1 MLLFR
6 IQQTSKLQL
15 ICNHTRFYEKTK
27 QNTRGGLVC
36 NLRHLLSSQVKGK
49 ATPSNSPQYIF
60 PQRTKQKSFSKQII
74 LITSAPLNN

>member
-36 NLRHLLSSQVKGK
+36 NLRHLLSSPDKGK
-49 ATPSNSPQYIF
+49 INPLQQPTVHFSP
-60 PQRTKQKSFSKQII
+60 K
-74 LITSAPLNN
+74 N